1 MVCIAVVTGQILR
14 RYQILWV
21 YGMYSCC
28 DWTDSKA
35 ISDIVGIW
43 YV

>member
-1 MVCIAVVTGQILR
+1 M

-21 YGMYSCC
+21 YGVYSCY
-28 DWTDSKA
+28 DRTDNKV

-43 YV
+43 FVAVVTGQIVRW